1 MPTITRWFIKAALVS
16 LVLGLAAG
24 IWQQVA
30 STAGMFPVYLHLLT
44 FGWLTQLI
52 FGVAIWMFPMYSKEH
67 PRGPEWLVWSIFFA
81 LNLGLLLRVVFEPLQ
96 SLSPTTF
103 GAWALVAAA
112 ILQWLSGVGFAI
124 AVWTRIRRK

>member
-1 MPTITRWFIKAALVS
+1 MPTITRWFIKASLVS
-16 LVLGLAAG
+16 LVFGLAAG

-52 FGVAIWMFPMYSKEH
+52 FGVAIWMFPMYSKEQ
-67 PRGPEWLVWSIFFA
+67 PRGPELLVWGIFA
-81 LNLGLLLRVVFEPLQ
+81 VLNLGLLLRVGFEPLQ
-96 SLSPTTF
+96 SLSPSTL
-103 GAWALVAAA
+103 GGWALVAAA

-124 AVWTRIRRK
+124 AVWTRIRKK

>member
-16 LVLGLAAG
+16 LILGLAAG

-30 STAGMFPVYLHLLT
+30 NPAGMFPIYLHLLT

-52 FGVAIWMFPMYSKEH
+52 FGVAIWMFPMYSKEQ
-67 PRGPEWLVWSIFFA
+67 PRGPEWLVWSIFAA

-96 SLSPTTF
+96 SLSPSTL
-103 GAWALVAAA
+103 GGWVLVAAA
-112 ILQWLSGVGFAI
+112 ILQWLSGMGFVI